1 MESTPTGEDRAGTIE
16 WRVPFGSPASDHSA
30 ELVHPSAAGA
40 LPAEHPHLRLGLHL
54 M

>member
-40 LPAEHPHLRLGLHL
+40 LPAEHPHLHLGLHL